1 MTSTPVLCRLW
12 LHQACRGLEYEAV
25 SARQLAKSIG
35 CSKMFQGK
43 DRLDTKEKVR
53 QAGQKGKGETG
64 KGGIHR
70 LRQDVPRRRQAG
82 HKGKGETG
90 WTQRKR

>member
-53 QAGQKGKGETG
+53 QAG
-64 KGGIHR
+64 
-70 LRQDVPRRRQAG
+70 
-82 HKGKGETG
+82 HKGKGEIEKG
-90 WTQRKR
+90 EILWLQQDVQR